1 MPLEEAVRLEA
12 EDKEAEKPKSEEERL
27 QREWLKRQPIYVSV
41 DALVRLEFPPHIVKW
56 FAEGVPV
63 GVQRSFFERYEKQ
76 YPIPAGEA
84 TLGAIKE
91 VDRMLSLEVLE
102 EVPSDSLEE
111 VTVVS
116 PWVVVLKSG
125 KTRVCCDVLVNTMIA
140 SPALALPCFRDCL
153 QYLRPDSYVAI
164 LDARDFFYAIPV
176 ATESRK
182 YLGVRHPGDQRLLR
196 YARLPMGLASSPFV
210 ACSFSEEVAKKLRDM
225 GHKVLVYCDD
235 WAVFG
240 DTKVQCQD
248 ALNALQSMLAE
259 LQLSVP
265 PHKLKAPSQRQTW
278 LGIEIDTRT
287 GHSCFRVVASR
298 ILQMEEEFAQFY
310 QDYQGKEEFDPQ
322 RLASLIGR
330 CGFLSQVVPDGNTH
344 MRRLCDLM
352 KFASVNWVTGKCF
365 TLGEQLLF
373 HCPVG
378 CGEIWIGGSE
388 I

>member
-1 MPLEEAVRLEA
+1 LQPQDQAADVVVAAVEKWWVGVSGELAATLMVKSGVAARLRLKSSERWKWKTTFKAGLPGRVSSGRQCASDDLEVWTLEGVTPQIAVPGVMPLEEAVRLEA

-140 SPALALPCFRDCL
+140 SPAFALPCFRDCL

-176 ATESRK
+176 EKESRK

-248 ALNALQSMLAE
+248 ALDALQSMLAE
-259 LQLSVP
+259 LQLSVS
-265 PHKLKAPSQRQTW
+265 PHKLKAPSQRQTRGW
-278 LGIEIDTRT
+278 GLR
-287 GHSCFRVVASR
+287 
-298 ILQMEEEFAQFY
+298 
-310 QDYQGKEEFDPQ
+310 
-322 RLASLIGR
+322 
-330 CGFLSQVVPDGNTH
+330 
-344 MRRLCDLM
+344 
-352 KFASVNWVTGKCF
+352 
-365 TLGEQLLF
+365 
-373 HCPVG
+373 
-378 CGEIWIGGSE
+378 
-388 I
+388 